1 MEGTEITIN
10 ISPIGS
16 KKFSVKVNDSI
27 TIAEL
32 KKVCEEESKK
42 EGIHKVI
49 FKGKIL
55 KDD

>member
-32 KKVCEEESKK
+32 KKVCEVESKK